1 MNKKLWEPSKTL
13 KLNSN
18 LLKFE
23 KYISNRFKKKFNQNY
38 EKIHNWTITYPH
50 SFWSS
55 VWDYSKVKGN
65 KGKNNTKKFSKFYK
79 NTFLN
84 NSKLNFTENL
94 LSKNNYIPPY
104 FTNLTMMYPNYKPLV
119 NDTNIQDNP
128 KNSID
133 MINELFNYINNKRK
147 TKTRK

>member
-18 LLKFE
+18 LFKFE
-23 KYISNRFKKKFNQNY
+23 KFISNRFKKKFNGNY
-38 EKIHNWTITYPH
+38 EKIHNWTIKNPQ
-50 SFWSS
+50 SFWNC

-65 KGKNNTKKFSKFYK
+65 KGKNNTKKLSKFYK

-94 LSKNNYIPPY
+94 LSKNNDDKAIT
-104 FTNLTMMYPNYKPLV
+104 FISENGFREIKNWKELNINVKKVSTFLRNLDVKSKDRVVAYMPN
-119 NDTNIQDNP
+119 I
-128 KNSID
+128 
-133 MINELFNYINNKRK
+133 
-147 TKTRK
+147 

>member
-65 KGKNNTKKFSKFYK
+65 KGKNNIKKLSKFYK
-79 NTFLN
+79 NIFLP

-94 LSKNNYIPPY
+94 LSKNNDDKAITFVSENGYREI
-104 FTNLTMMYPNYKPLV
+104 
-119 NDTNIQDNP
+119 
-128 KNSID
+128 
-133 MINELFNYINNKRK
+133 
-147 TKTRK
+147 

>member
-38 EKIHNWTITYPH
+38 EKIHNWTIRNPQ
-50 SFWSS
+50 SFWDS

-65 KGKNNTKKFSKFYK
+65 KGKNNTKKSSKFC
-79 NTFLN
+79 
-84 NSKLNFTENL
+84 L
-94 LSKNNYIPPY
+94 LYTSPSPR
-104 FTNLTMMYPNYKPLV
+104 
-119 NDTNIQDNP
+119 D
-128 KNSID
+128 S
-133 MINELFNYINNKRK
+133 
-147 TKTRK
+147 